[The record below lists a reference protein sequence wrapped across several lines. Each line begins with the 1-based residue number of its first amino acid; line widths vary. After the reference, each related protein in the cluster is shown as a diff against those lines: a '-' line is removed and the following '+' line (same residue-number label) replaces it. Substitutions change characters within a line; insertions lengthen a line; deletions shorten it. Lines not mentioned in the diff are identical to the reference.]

1 MLDRF
6 YVTCATKGLVI
17 FTTTNY
23 FFILLFPIYK
33 PMKTSPTKLSLNE
46 LRKQC
51 QIVQV
56 VEHWNAWS
64 KTRHD
69 LFGIIDILAIRD
81 GETVA
86 VQSTSWSNT
95 KSRINK
101 MTESDAL
108 PHLRSA
114 GWILLVHGWRKNKNG
129 KYELK
134 EIDIS

>member
-1 MLDRF
+1 
-6 YVTCATKGLVI
+6 
-17 FTTTNY
+17 
-23 FFILLFPIYK
+23 
-33 PMKTSPTKLSLNE
+33 MKQSPTARSLAH
-46 LRKQC
+46 LRKTC
-51 QIVQV
+51 QLVQV
-56 VEHWNAWS
+56 VERWNS
-64 KTRHD
+64 FTKTRHD

-108 PHLRSA
+108 EHLRKA
-114 GWILLVHGWRKNKNG
+114 GWIILVHGWRKNKNG
-129 KYELK
+129 RYELK